1 MKIGEDEVRHVA
13 KLAELAMDDADVPL
27 LARQLAG
34 IVEFVAQ
41 LDAVTL
47 TADGTPVVLGPDQLP
62 LRKDVVNPIPL
73 SRTPAQLAPAFQ
85 DGFYVVPKLGG
96 LSEG

>member
-13 KLAELAMDDADVPL
+13 KLAELAVADEDVPL

-47 TADGTPVVLGPDQLP
+47 TADGVSVVLGPDQLP
-62 LRKDVVNPIPL
+62 LREDVVNPIPL
-73 SRTPAQLAPAFQ
+73 ARTPAQMAPAFQ
-85 DGFYVVPKLGG
+85 AGFFVVPKLGG
-96 LSEG
+96 LSEE

>member
-13 KLAELAMDDADVPL
+13 KLAELAVADADVPL
-27 LARQLAG
+27 LAKQLAG

-47 TADGTPVVLGPDQLP
+47 TANGAPVVLGPDHLP
-62 LRKDVVNPIPL
+62 LRDDVVNPIPL
-73 SRTPAQLAPAFQ
+73 TRTPAQLAPAFQ
-85 DGFYVVPKLGG
+85 DGFFVVPKLGG

>member
-13 KLAELAMDDADVPL
+13 KLAELAVADEDVPL
-27 LARQLAG
+27 LARQLAE

-47 TADGTPVVLGPDQLP
+47 SAGGAPVVLGPDQLP
-62 LRKDVVNPIPL
+62 LRDDIVNPIPL
-73 SRTPAQLAPAFQ
+73 TRTPAQLAPAFQ
-85 DGFYVVPKLGG
+85 DGFFVVPKLDG